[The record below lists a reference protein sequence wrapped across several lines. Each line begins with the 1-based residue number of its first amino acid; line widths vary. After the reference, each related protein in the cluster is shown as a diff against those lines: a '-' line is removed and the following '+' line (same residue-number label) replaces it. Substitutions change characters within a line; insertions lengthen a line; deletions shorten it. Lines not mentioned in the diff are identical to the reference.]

1 MNLFFDMFRLVSIA
15 TLAAQYAQEGK
26 SQAALDLMKSI

>member
-15 TLAAQYAQEGK
+15 TRAAQYAQEGK
-26 SQAALDLMKSI
+26 AQAALALMKAI